1 MGTIQSEISEGRCND
16 HKTTEGRE
24 KIHGRKVFSFHH
36 GNNHARAEG
45 RGHFNH
51 EITNGRRTIITDL
64 KEGGGG
70 NQERT
75 EGRQTI
81 IRELNMKGGTIM
93 GDNQERI

>member
-36 GNNHARAEG
+36 RNNHARAEG

-51 EITNGRRTIITDL
+51 EITNGRRTIKTDL
-64 KEGGGG
+64 IEGGGG
-70 NQERT
+70 VIKRKLKEDNHKRAEH
-75 EGRQTI
+75 E
-81 IRELNMKGGTIM
+81 EGTIM
-93 GDNQERI
+93 RVFKEGR